1 MAARTKQLAK
11 DPLDEMNKPKSAERE
26 AYEGQKE
33 REDREALER
42 FYLAT
47 GQVKPEQGAQRA
59 LAHLADKI
67 QRMTPT
73 ATFEPVEVPLTLAG
87 RKAVL
92 RFAPSP
98 SKPDK
103 RYVELSVS
111 SESEL
116 STSSQWLESG
126 SNADL
131 IEYLRRPDVVAD
143 TPATADELVQSL
155 SRNRPSASRSSRSR
169 IKPQG

>member
-1 MAARTKQLAK
+1 
-11 DPLDEMNKPKSAERE
+11 
-26 AYEGQKE
+26 
-33 REDREALER
+33 
-42 FYLAT
+42 
-47 GQVKPEQGAQRA
+47 
-59 LAHLADKI
+59 
-67 QRMTPT
+67 MTPT

-111 SESEL
+111 SESEF

-143 TPATADELVQSL
+143 TPATADELVQSYQ
-155 SRNRPSASRSSRSR
+155 SGWPAESVNPDCSVVAGSD
-169 IKPQG
+169 